1 MHKILSFDPVQPCPK
16 AITRKKEIP
25 FIIPVIP
32 ASTPR
37 YCCANPQGLHNGRV
51 LARTVQPTAHPSSS
65 LTSQLA
71 GFSSTLTNREAQRE
85 KISIFP
91 RTASSRGDFH
101 FPFDDGSKITLNVEE
116 GRSSWQGGKKKQ
128 IKMRKNKY
136 QQASRDTH
144 KENG

>member
-1 MHKILSFDPVQPCPK
+1 MSQSNHQK
-16 AITRKKEIP
+16 KKEIP

-71 GFSSTLTNREAQRE
+71 GFSATLTNREAQRGKYPFFLE
-85 KISIFP
+85 LHL
-91 RTASSRGDFH
+91 RGVTFTPPLMMDQ
-101 FPFDDGSKITLNVEE
+101 KL
-116 GRSSWQGGKKKQ
+116 R
-128 IKMRKNKY
+128 
-136 QQASRDTH
+136 
-144 KENG
+144 